1 MLRAKTAGTS
11 LATGEAA
18 PEESLPTEQP
28 RLRLPYRTPGRVDA
42 VAIGAI
48 LLALAYL
55 WGRGRTVWYW
65 LDEGLSIGFAS
76 HSFADI
82 PTLLRQDGAP
92 PLYYWILHGW
102 MRLFG
107 SSESATHTLSLLF
120 ALGAV
125 VAAWW
130 AGRTLFGRR
139 TAWVLVVL
147 AAVNPF
153 LASYANETRMYTL
166 VVLLSTVTV
175 GCFLHAFAF
184 GRRRYLVP
192 FSLALTLL
200 LYTHNWAL
208 LFALGA
214 VVALVPCMLTAD
226 DRRRIVVDAVL
237 AFGAAAILYAPWVPT
252 LLYQVEHTGAPW
264 SPVPT
269 LEAVREQV
277 SNLVGGTTLVVA
289 IGLGIGVA
297 LSTMFRTR
305 PWTREA
311 VATAAA
317 AVIPVVAISVAWL
330 ISRQGSIWAFRYLGA
345 VLPALLLVVAVGLAR
360 GGQPGLAALGVVV
373 FLSAPID
380 VKTPPYVKSNV
391 RDITNEVSALMRPGD
406 LVISPDYG
414 EVPLLAHY
422 LPPGLRYA
430 TAEGLVA
437 DPLVADQRDAAE
449 RLHQVR
455 PEVALRP
462 LLDAL
467 PVGGRVLL
475 VCPPVSVPSPND
487 VAFTRSIMDRCA
499 DVNQLLASDVR
510 LTPAHAVNPSALDVY
525 NTPVNGT
532 VFTRRLPD

>member
-1 MLRAKTAGTS
+1 MDL
-11 LATGEAA
+11 
-18 PEESLPTEQP
+18 
-28 RLRLPYRTPGRVDA
+28 
-42 VAIGAI
+42 VALGAI
-48 LLALAYL
+48 LLTLAFL
-55 WGRGRTVWYW
+55 WGRGRSVWYW

-76 HSFADI
+76 HSLADI

-107 SSESATHTLSLLF
+107 SSESATHLLSLLF

-125 VAAWW
+125 AAAWW

-184 GRRRYLVP
+184 GRRRYLIP
-192 FSLALTLL
+192 FSVALTLL

-208 LFALGA
+208 LFVLGA
-214 VVALVPCMLTAD
+214 VVALVPCVVTAD
-226 DRRRIVVDAVL
+226 DRRRIVVDALL
-237 AFGAAAILYAPWVPT
+237 AFGAAGILYAPWVPT
-252 LLYQVEHTGAPW
+252 LLFQMAHTGAPW

-269 LEAVREQV
+269 LELVRDQV

-297 LSTMFRTR
+297 LPTMFRTR
-305 PWTREA
+305 PWTRDA

-317 AVIPVVAISVAWL
+317 AVIPVVAISAAWL
-330 ISRQGSIWAFRYLGA
+330 ISREGSIWAFRYLGA
-345 VLPALLLVVAVGLAR
+345 VLPALLIVVAVGLAR
-360 GGQPGLAALGVVV
+360 GGQPALAALGVVV
-373 FLSAPID
+373 FLSAPVD

-391 RDITNEVSALMRPGD
+391 RAVTDEVSPLMRPGD

-437 DPLVADQRDAAE
+437 DPMVADQRDAAQ
-449 RLHQVR
+449 RLRQVR

-462 LLDAL
+462 VLEAI
-467 PVGGRVLL
+467 PIGGRVLL
-475 VCPPVSVPSPND
+475 VCPPVSAPSPND
-487 VAFTRSIMDRCA
+487 VAFTRSIMERCA
-499 DVNQLLASDVR
+499 DVGQLLTGDDR
-510 LTPAHAVNPSALDVY
+510 LALERAVDPSALEVH

-532 VFTRRLPD
+532 VFIRRPPG